1 MSDGTQGTLGD
12 FGQDAGTDD
21 RPVADEAAAIAGN
34 GGSDGGTSVV
44 DLDERQFPPVEE
56 TVEFVVTQV
65 DYTIEGQGDD
75 EFPVVHVFGRT
86 DDNEPVHARVFDFK
100 PYFYAPTDS
109 VTDDGLRQYDSIT
122 GWEEAD
128 ADGEPY
134 ESIRGERLTKIFGQT
149 PRDVGQ
155 IRDDFD
161 HYEADILFPN
171 RLLIDKDITSG
182 VRVPARKLDDGS
194 LKVHHEEIQPVE
206 AHADPRVNTF
216 DIEVDDRQG
225 FPEDGE
231 EPIICLT
238 SHDSYRDEY
247 VVWLYE
253 SPDGID
259 GPEALA
265 GYDPIRED
273 FEADVRV
280 FGEEEAMLE
289 AFVDYII
296 DTDPD
301 VLTGWN
307 FDDFDAP
314 YFLDRLEELQSY
326 NHDYDLSVDRLS
338 RVDEVWRSG
347 WGGPD
352 IKGRVVFD
360 LLYAYKRT
368 QFTELESYR
377 LDAVGEQELGVGK
390 ERYTGDIGDLWEQDP
405 EQLLEYNLR
414 DVELCVELDR
424 EQDIIDFWDEVRTF
438 VGCKLEDATTPGD
451 AVDMYVLHKLH
462 GEFALP
468 SKGQQESEDYE
479 GGAVF
484 DPITGV
490 RENVTV
496 LDLKSLYPMCMV
508 TTNASP
514 ETKVDPETYD
524 GDTYRA
530 PNGTHFRKEPDG
542 VIREMVDE
550 LLSEREEKKERRNS
564 FDPENPEYERLDRQQ
579 AAVKVIMNSLYGVL
593 GWDRFRLYDKEMGAA
608 VTATG
613 REVIDY
619 TDEVVAS
626 EGYEVVYG
634 DTDSVMLQLGD
645 ISPADVEGDVTVTD
659 EMREKHPEMSDDELE
674 LIAATIGKGFE
685 LEETINDSY
694 DEFAMEE
701 LNADEHRFQIEFEKL
716 YRRFFQAGKKK
727 RYAGNIVWKEGK
739 HVDDIDITGFEY
751 QRSDI
756 APITKR
762 VQKEVIDRIVRGEDA
777 ESIKQYVSD
786 VIEDYQDGNVNYDD
800 VGIPGGIGKKLDNYD
815 TDTAQVRGAKYANLL
830 LGTNFQSGSKPKRL
844 YLDRVHSDFFQRI
857 EDEEGLDPQRDP
869 LYGEF
874 RRDPDVICF
883 EYADQIPE
891 EFEIDWDKML
901 DKTLKGPIARILEAM
916 DISWEEVKS
925 GQEQTGLGSFM

>member
-12 FGQDAGTDD
+12 FEQDADED

-34 GGSDGGTSVV
+34 GGSDTGGTSVV
-44 DLDERQFPPVEE
+44 DIDERQFPPVEE

-86 DDNEPVHARVFDFK
+86 DDNEPIHARVFDFK

-109 VTDDGLRQYDSIT
+109 VTEDELRQYDSIT
-122 GWEEAD
+122 DWKAAD
-128 ADGEPY
+128 EDGEPY

-182 VRVPARKLDDGS
+182 VRVPARELDDGS
-194 LKVHHEEIQPVE
+194 LKVHHEEITPVE
-206 AHADPRVNTF
+206 AHAEPRVNTF
-216 DIEVDDRQG
+216 DIEVDDRHG

-253 SPDGID
+253 SPDGIN

-265 GYDPIRED
+265 GYEPIRED

-280 FGEEEAMLE
+280 FDEEEAMLE
-289 AFVDYII
+289 AFVDYIV

-326 NHDYDLSVDRLS
+326 NHDFDLQIDRLS

-514 ETKVDPETYD
+514 ETKVDPDAYD

-550 LLSEREEKKERRNS
+550 LLSEREEKKTKRNE
-564 FDPENPEYERLDRQQ
+564 FDPENPEYGRLDRQQ

-619 TDEVVAS
+619 TDEVVAD

-645 ISPADVEGDVTVTD
+645 VGPNDVEGDVEITD
-659 EMREKHPEMSDDELE
+659 EMREKHPEMGDDELE
-674 LIAATIGKGFE
+674 LIATTIQKGFE
-685 LEETINDSY
+685 LEETINASY
-694 DEFAMEE
+694 DEFAMEQ
-701 LNADEHRFQIEFEKL
+701 LNAEFHRFEIEFEKL

-857 EDEEGLDPQRDP
+857 EEEEGLDPQRDP

>member
-1 MSDGTQGTLGD
+1 MSEDSQRTFGD
-12 FGQDAGTDD
+12 FVSEGDDGD
-21 RPVADEAAAIAGN
+21 RPTAEAAAIAGN
-34 GGSDGGTSVV
+34 GDGGASVV
-44 DLDERQFPPVEE
+44 DIDERQFQPVEE

-65 DYTIEGQGDD
+65 DYTVEGRGDD

-86 DDNEPVHARVFDFK
+86 DDNEPVHARVYEFK
-100 PYFYAPTDS
+100 PYFYAPTSS
-109 VTDDGLRQYDSIT
+109 VAEDRLRQYDNIT
-122 GWEEAD
+122 GWEETD
-128 ADGEPY
+128 GEGEPY

-155 IRDDFD
+155 MRDDFD

-182 VRVPARKLDDGS
+182 VRVPARELDDGS
-194 LKVHHEEIQPVE
+194 LKVHHEELRPVE
-206 AHADPRVNTF
+206 ATADPRVNTF
-216 DIEVDDRQG
+216 DIEVDDRHG

-231 EPIICLT
+231 QTIVCLT
-238 SHDSYRDEY
+238 SHDSYTDEY

-253 SPDGID
+253 SPDGIE
-259 GPEALA
+259 GPEALS
-265 GYDPIRED
+265 GYDPIRD
-273 FEADVRV
+273 DADLAADVRI
-280 FGEEEAMLE
+280 FEEEAAMLD
-289 AFVDYII
+289 AFIGYIE

-314 YFLDRLEELQSY
+314 YLLDRIEALQSFD
-326 NHDYDLSVDRLS
+326 HDYDLNIDRLS
-338 RVDEVWRSG
+338 RVDEVWRSD
-347 WGGPD
+347 WRGPD

-390 ERYTGDIGDLWEQDP
+390 ERYTGDIGDLWEQEP
-405 EQLLEYNLR
+405 ERLLEYNLR

-451 AVDMYVLHKLH
+451 AVDMYVLHELH
-462 GEFALP
+462 GEYALP

-514 ETKVDPETYD
+514 ETKVDPDVYD
-524 GDTYRA
+524 GETYRA

-542 VIREMVDE
+542 VIRSMVDE
-550 LLSEREEKKERRNS
+550 LLTEREEKKSQRNS
-564 FDPENPEYERLDRQQ
+564 YDPDNPEYERLDRQQ

-619 TDEVVAS
+619 TDEVVED

-645 ISPADVEGDVTVTD
+645 IGPADLDGEAEVTD
-659 EMREKHPEMSDDELE
+659 EMREKHPEMDDDELG
-674 LIAATIGKGFE
+674 LIAATIQKGFE
-685 LEETINDSY
+685 LEDIINASY
-694 DEFAMEE
+694 DEFASERLHAE
-701 LNADEHRFQIEFEKL
+701 EHRFQIEFEKL

-727 RYAGNIVWKEGK
+727 RYAGHIVWKEGK
-739 HVDDIDITGFEY
+739 HVDSIDITGFEY

-762 VQKEVIDRIVRGEDA
+762 VQKEVIDRIVHGEDA
-777 ESIKQYVSD
+777 ENIKSYVGE
-786 VIEDYQDGNVNYDD
+786 VIEDYQAGNVDYDD

-844 YLDRVHSDFFQRI
+844 YLDRVHADFWDRV
-857 EDEEGLDPQRDP
+857 EAEAGLDASTDP

-891 EFEIDWDKML
+891 EFEVDWDKML
-901 DKTLKGPIARILEAM
+901 DKTLKGPIARILEAL
-916 DISWEEVKS
+916 DISWDEVKS
-925 GQEQTGLGSFM
+925 GQEQTGLGQYM